1 VNRSKFEKGFSLL
14 EVLVAFSIL
23 AVTLGVLLNIFGGG
37 LRLAGVSDDTARAA
51 SFAQSRLAQVGVA
64 EELTEGETRGDFD
77 ERFRWIVR
85 VQPYEVMDEEI
96 DTENLPVQLYLVNV
110 RVEWN
115 DRGRPRSLA
124 LTTLRLAAKE
134 G

>member
-23 AVTLGVLLNIFGGG
+23 ALTLGVLLNIFGGG
-37 LRLAGVSDDTARAA
+37 IRLAGVSDNTARAA
-51 SFAQSRLAQVGVA
+51 SIAQSRLAQVGMV
-64 EELTEGETRGDFD
+64 EELTEGEIRGDFD

-110 RVEWN
+110 RVEW
-115 DRGRPRSLA
+115 DDGGRQRSLA

>member
-1 VNRSKFEKGFSLL
+1 VNPSKFEQGFSLL

-37 LRLAGVSDDTARAA
+37 IRLAGVSDDSARAA
-51 SFAQSRLAQVGVA
+51 SLAQSRLVQVGVA
-64 EELTEGETRGDFD
+64 EELIEGETRGDFD
-77 ERFRWIVR
+77 DRFRWVVR
-85 VQPYEVMDEEI
+85 VQPYAVLDEEI
-96 DTENLPVQLYLVNV
+96 DAENLPVQLYLVNV

-115 DRGRPRSLA
+115 DGGRPRSLA

>member
-1 VNRSKFEKGFSLL
+1 VNQSKFEKGFSLL

-23 AVTLGVLLNIFGGG
+23 AVALGVLLNIFGGG
-37 LRLAGVSDDTARAA
+37 IRLAGVSDDTARAA
-51 SFAQSRLAQVGVA
+51 SLAQSRLAEVGVA
-64 EELTEGETRGDFD
+64 EEVAEGETRGDFD
-77 ERFRWIVR
+77 ERFHWVVR
-85 VQPYEVMDEEI
+85 VQPYEVVDEAI

-115 DRGRPRSLA
+115 DDGRPRSLA

>member
-1 VNRSKFEKGFSLL
+1 MNPSKFEQGFSLL

-37 LRLAGVSDDTARAA
+37 IRLAGVSDDTARAA
-51 SFAQSRLAQVGVA
+51 SLAQSRLVQVGVA
-64 EELTEGETRGDFD
+64 EELAEGETRGDFD
-77 ERFRWIVR
+77 ERLRWVVR

-96 DTENLPVQLYLVNV
+96 NAENLPVQLYLVNV

-115 DRGRPRSLA
+115 DGGRPRSLA

>member
-1 VNRSKFEKGFSLL
+1 MNRSKFEQGFSLL

-23 AVTLGVLLNIFGGG
+23 AVALGVLLNIFGGG

-51 SFAQSRLAQVGVA
+51 SFAQSLLAQAGVA
-64 EELTEGETRGDFD
+64 EEWTEGETRGDFD

-96 DTENLPVQLYLVNV
+96 DIEDLPIQLYLVSV

-115 DRGRPRSLA
+115 DGGRPRSLA

>member
-1 VNRSKFEKGFSLL
+1 MKRSKFEKGFSLL

-37 LRLAGVSDDTARAA
+37 IKLAGVSEDTARAA
-51 SFAQSRLAQVGVA
+51 SFAQSRLAQVGVT

-96 DTENLPVQLYLVNV
+96 DIENLPVQLYLVNV

-115 DRGRPRSLA
+115 DGGRPRSLA